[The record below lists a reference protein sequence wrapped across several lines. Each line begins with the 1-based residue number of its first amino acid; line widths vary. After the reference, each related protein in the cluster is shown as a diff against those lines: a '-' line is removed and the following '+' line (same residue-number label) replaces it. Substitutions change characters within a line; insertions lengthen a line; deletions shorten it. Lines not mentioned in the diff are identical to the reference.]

1 MGGGQIH
8 SQIGPIKIDIEI
20 KLMPTFAD
28 SGVLLATARG
38 NRCCNKNILFFFLS
52 RGKCHFTWME
62 KLS

>member
-28 SGVLLATARG
+28 SGVLLATVRE
-38 NRCCNKNILFFFLS
+38 NRCCNKNILFFRKMSS
-52 RGKCHFTWME
+52 RMDGE
-62 KLS
+62 IYS